1 MNRSGD
7 LQKSD
12 KVSGDYLEIIIHVND
27 FKNKIYTTWK
37 SFIMGIAIKIILF
50 YDANQNWCKMQS
62 I

>member
-12 KVSGDYLEIIIHVND
+12 KVSGDNLEIIIHVND
-27 FKNKIYTTWK
+27 FKNKIYTTWE

-50 YDANQNWCKMQS
+50 YLR
-62 I
+62 